1 MTHLDTELQSLRTE
15 LTEMWMLV
23 LSQMNKA
30 KNALLNFDK
39 DAATEVDINEKRVN
53 VYELMIDRDCEDILA
68 LYNPVAIDLR
78 FVLAVLKINYNLE
91 RIGDYA
97 QGIAHIIKDM
107 EVSFS
112 KELFEKTGV
121 IEMYEECISMLND
134 TLQAFDKE
142 NNQLALT
149 IFKRDD
155 KLDIINKKANSNIG
169 EYIKMKPEDIEHGL
183 NILSIVRKLERVGDQ
198 TKNISEEIIF
208 FIEAKVIKHRT
219 KKLKELGENENE
231 IS

>member
-1 MTHLDTELQSLRTE
+1 MTHLDTELQSLRSE
-15 LTEMWMLV
+15 LSEMWMLV
-23 LSQMNKA
+23 INQMNKA
-30 KNALLNFDK
+30 KNALINFDK
-39 DAATEVDINEKRVN
+39 DTATEVDINEKRVN
-53 VYELMIDRDCEDILA
+53 VYELMIDRDCENVLA

-219 KKLKELGENENE
+219 KKLLDDTNG
-231 IS
+231 I